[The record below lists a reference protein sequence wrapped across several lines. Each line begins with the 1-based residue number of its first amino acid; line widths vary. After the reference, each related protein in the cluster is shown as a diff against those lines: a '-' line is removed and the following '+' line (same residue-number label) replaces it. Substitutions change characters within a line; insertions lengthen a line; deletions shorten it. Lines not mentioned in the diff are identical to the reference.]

1 MHDGEKRRGGKKRRK
16 KRRDAD
22 EDIKQERPVLS
33 SILGKKEYI
42 FPSSSSL

>member
-1 MHDGEKRRGGKKRRK
+1 MERREEEKKRIK

-33 SILGKKEYI
+33 SILGEKEYI
-42 FPSSSSL
+42 FPSFSSL